1 MDPRFNDIQTKPENE
16 IFQVVFFPDRIYHA
30 RYLNATRS
38 DRYRY
43 NVQEV
48 RGKEDIH
55 VLKGEVYLDG
65 RFLSN
70 FLRIEYRS
78 NRLVE
83 RAREQGRFLEGE
95 LLAYIKVIPENSDNE
110 AEIMTKLI
118 YCPWIDAY
126 QVEIWETLEPPRNNH
141 HDFKVLDLMGYQS
154 SITRIP
160 SFNPALKEIQSLKQ
174 LELAFRENDRDLPFG
189 YAINNPVW
197 DNSYQRSYQVPN
209 TSEPSSPENTVTT
222 NNYFVDFQ
230 RGWFIQASDIAPV
243 RYLNAL
249 IEENSEDFDPTGE
262 NIIEMRWLI
271 QREFGS
277 SLVFFHEVIIPPGKT
292 EGTHRHIGSE
302 ELYYIV
308 EGEGLAYMA
317 VGDDPKTNDLPTVTK
332 DIFGIGKR
340 DCKELPV
347 RPGSVIYTKSE
358 GIHGIRNPGNTPL
371 KFVAFLYHTS

>member
-1 MDPRFNDIQTKPENE
+1 MDSRFNEIFTKPENS
-16 IFQVVFFPDRIYHA
+16 IFQLVFFPDRIYHA
-30 RYLNATRS
+30 QYLNATRS

-48 RGKEDIH
+48 RGKQGMN

-65 RFLSN
+65 QFFSN

-83 RAREQGRFLEGE
+83 VARERQRFLQSKIM
-95 LLAYIKVIPENSDNE
+95 AYVKVIPENKANT
-110 AEIMTKLI
+110 AETMVKMI

-126 QVEIWETLEPPRNNH
+126 QVEIWETLEPPKNNY
-141 HDFKVLDLMGYQS
+141 HDFQVLDQMGYRN

-160 SFNPALKEIQSLKQ
+160 SFNPALAEIKSLKQ

-189 YAINNPVW
+189 FTINNPVW
-197 DNSYQRSYQVPN
+197 DNNYKRYFQAPN
-209 TSEPSSPENTVTT
+209 TNEPSSPANTIQT
-222 NNYFVDFQ
+222 NNYFIDFQ
-230 RGWFIQASDIAPV
+230 RGWFIQTEDIAPV

-249 IEENSEDFDPTGE
+249 IEEGSADFDETGQ
-262 NIIEMRWLI
+262 NIIEMRWLL

-277 SLVFFHEVIIPPGKT
+277 SVVFFHEVIIPPRKT

-308 EGEGLAYMA
+308 EGEGLAYMG
-317 VGDDPKTNDLPTVTK
+317 VGDDPQTNDLPTVTR
-332 DIFGIGKR
+332 DIFGLGQKE
-340 DCKELPV
+340 CKELPV
-347 RPGSVIYTKSE
+347 KPGSVIFTKSG
-358 GIHGIRNPGNTPL
+358 GIHGIINPNDKPL
-371 KFVAFLYHTS
+371 KFVAFLYHSS